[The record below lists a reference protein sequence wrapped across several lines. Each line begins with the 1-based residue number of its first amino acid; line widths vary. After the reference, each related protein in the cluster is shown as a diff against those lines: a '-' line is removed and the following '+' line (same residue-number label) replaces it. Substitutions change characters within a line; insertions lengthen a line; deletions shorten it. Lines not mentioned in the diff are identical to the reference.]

1 MRHAHPEAVL
11 NVLRPAAALRW
22 LADHPGETV
31 PPMDLPILL
40 RESTAAESVRDA
52 ATELIA
58 VKSTTRELGA
68 GQAPALLQRF
78 VDEELARAEGVRD
91 ASAPAR
97 SR

>member
-1 MRHAHPEAVL
+1 MSVRRRLPLPVRPPSRPLPHA
-11 NVLRPAAALRW
+11 PAGAR
-22 LADHPGETV
+22 
-31 PPMDLPILL
+31 
-40 RESTAAESVRDA
+40 RDA